1 MSAYSIAGLLAIAA
15 FVTPCAALDFQL
27 HSNNSKTLNAVLASG
42 TIEYDDA
49 NRLHQFLS
57 LQPRRSNAALYLKS
71 PGGSLGGGIRLGQYL
86 RKNNIKTVVEG
97 GETCASAC
105 ALAFLGGTDRQGNR
119 WMSTTTT
126 SQLGFHAFRNA
137 DGVRYE
143 NSDNTQQ
150 IVGMILEYGQTVGA
164 PMEIFVR
171 NFQTPASE
179 MYWFNTQEALRL
191 GIKVW
196 DMKSNCFVGEGA
208 CKVPLLK

>member
-1 MSAYSIAGLLAIAA
+1 MISAYSIAGVLAIAA

-57 LQPRRSNAALYLKS
+57 LQSRRSNAVLYLKS

-137 DGVRYE
+137 DGVRNE
-143 NSDNTQQ
+143 NSDNT
-150 IVGMILEYGQTVGA
+150 
-164 PMEIFVR
+164 
-171 NFQTPASE
+171 
-179 MYWFNTQEALRL
+179 
-191 GIKVW
+191 
-196 DMKSNCFVGEGA
+196 
-208 CKVPLLK
+208 